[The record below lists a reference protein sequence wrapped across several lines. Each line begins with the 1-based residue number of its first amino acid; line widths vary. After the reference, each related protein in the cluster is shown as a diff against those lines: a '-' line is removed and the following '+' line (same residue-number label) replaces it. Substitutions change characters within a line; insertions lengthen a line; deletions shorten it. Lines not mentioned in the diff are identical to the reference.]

1 MNEKTLPG
9 VLARRWRAVREGDA
23 ESGMATSEYA
33 VGILAA
39 VSFAV
44 VLIAIVKSAA
54 VKTALTGISID
65 WCTPPTTAVVACAV
79 GKPSS
84 LCSIGASA
92 SIDAS
97 DVPSRPSPARP
108 GAFQPSV

>member
-39 VSFAV
+39 VRVAV
-44 VLIAIVKSAA
+44 VRIA
-54 VKTALTGISID
+54 
-65 WCTPPTTAVVACAV
+65 
-79 GKPSS
+79 
-84 LCSIGASA
+84 
-92 SIDAS
+92 
-97 DVPSRPSPARP
+97 
-108 GAFQPSV
+108 SV